1 METDG
6 SDRIYYRRY
15 ADGKLVEIRR
25 STRTCIAGA
34 APLPACWRA
43 DWPAARTVIS
53 ESLAG
58 PVGRRTARLRS
69 VGDSDALRTRSRAC
83 LLVYSCPVLSLVG
96 HSLRTRSR
104 ACLLVYSCP
113 VLPVVGHSLWTRSRA
128 CLAVVV
134 CSLRQ
139 SHTT

>member
-6 SDRIYYRRY
+6 SDRIYYRLY

-83 LLVYSCPVLSLVG
+83 LLVYSCPVL
-96 HSLRTRSR
+96 
-104 ACLLVYSCP
+104 
-113 VLPVVGHSLWTRSRA
+113 PVVGHCGREVEPAWRSSSAPCDSR
-128 CLAVVV
+128 
-134 CSLRQ
+134 
-139 SHTT
+139 TPPNIT